1 MELTGDQFQQLQEAV
16 INAFPQLELDQMVR
30 IELSQRLSTIVA
42 GSNDT
47 DRVFNLIE
55 WAESNNKV
63 IDLIRGACRR
73 NPSND
78 NLRTFCQT
86 YRKILQQSVK
96 LRHHYQLDWLHC

>member
-73 NPSND
+73 KPSDD

-86 YRKILQQSVK
+86 YRRNLLQEACQDNHS
-96 LRHHYQLDWLHC
+96 QLS